1 MDRDEVAQLAI
12 AIQRSVEMRQA
23 LHQKLSGGE
32 AVGLVEEW
40 EAIERFDREIVRQI
54 RKRPP
59 E

>member
-1 MDRDEVAQLAI
+1 MDRDESAQLAL

-32 AVGLVEEW
+32 PVDLLKEW
-40 EAIERFDREIVRQI
+40 QDIERLDHEIVRKI